1 MKKRI
6 ILASSSPRRK
16 GLLQQIGIDFEV
28 MPSKYEEDMT
38 MKLPPHKLCMVL
50 AKGKAMDVAQRVKKG
65 IVIGVDTFV
74 TLGKKKLGKPK
85 SMKDAK
91 KSLRMLSGKVQKIY
105 SGVAIIDAATG
116 KELIDYEVTKVHFRK
131 ISNKEI
137 DAYIKTGESEG
148 KAGSYAIQGLGVV
161 FISKIEGCYTNV
173 IGMPLFKLTHMLKKF
188 GIDIFKYEKWKD
200 YLE

>member
-16 GLLQQIGIDFEV
+16 GLLQQIGMQFEV
-28 MPSKYEEDMT
+28 KPSNYEEDMT
-38 MKLPPHKLCMVL
+38 IKLPPHKLCKLL
-50 AKGKAMDVAQRVKKG
+50 AYGKALDVAHRVKKG
-65 IVIGVDTFV
+65 LVIGVDTFV
-74 TLGKKKLGKPK
+74 TLGNKKLGKPK
-85 SMKDAK
+85 NMNDARK
-91 KSLRMLSGKVQKIY
+91 MLKMLSGKVQKIY
-105 SGVAIIDAATG
+105 SGIAIIDAETG
-116 KELIDYEVTKVHFRK
+116 KELVDYEVTKVYFRK
-131 ISNKEI
+131 ISDKEI

-173 IGMPLFKLTHMLKKF
+173 IGLPLYKLTQMLKKF